1 MPKTFRNLPITAE
14 QDAEIRAYIAR
25 CEAEGCSWDTLALDY
40 MINEFLYP
48 SPSDDRYELCW
59 EFAREL
65 ASRTCGTGESPTC
78 GTQKDAYLSNGR
90 FTETEW
96 QWIERAAQR
105 MTFR

>member
-48 SPSDDRYELCW
+48 SPSDDRIDFCDEYAVELVNHVH
-59 EFAREL
+59 R
-65 ASRTCGTGESPTC
+65 TGEALGC
-78 GTQKDAYLSNGR
+78 ERQKLDALANGIS
-90 FTETEW
+90 ETEW
-96 QWIERAAQR
+96 TWIVREAKRTLAK
-105 MTFR
+105 